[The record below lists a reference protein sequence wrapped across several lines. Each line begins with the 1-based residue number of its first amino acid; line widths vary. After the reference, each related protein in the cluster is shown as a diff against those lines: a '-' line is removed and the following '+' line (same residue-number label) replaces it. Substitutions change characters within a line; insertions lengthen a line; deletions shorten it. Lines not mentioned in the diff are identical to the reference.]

1 MPSSWAASQRSV
13 VTQDGWGQ
21 TYKHQCGANEGAW
34 ALHQGDVGLNLSPA
48 SIKLQGDH
56 CAGLSEN
63 EKFLAWDTSV
73 LRPGCPRLAGM
84 SWSLAPWSDPFPHPI
99 SNLYSGVAS
108 IPLPVPFIALARA
121 VLSPFTAC
129 LPHWDVCSVKVET
142 GLSLLSGV
150 LPASNPGSEAEVT
163 AGDC

>member
-1 MPSSWAASQRSV
+1 M
-13 VTQDGWGQ
+13 
-21 TYKHQCGANEGAW
+21 
-34 ALHQGDVGLNLSPA
+34 GLNLSPA

-63 EKFLAWDTSV
+63 EKFLARDTSV

-84 SWSLAPWSDPFPHPI
+84 SWSLAVWSDPFPHPI

-108 IPLPVPFIALARA
+108 ITLLARA

-142 GLSLLSGV
+142 RPSLLSAV
-150 LPASNPGSEAEVT
+150 LPASNTGSEAEVT